1 MTHPDMIAI
10 VALAP
15 SEVSYYDNKTGIRL
29 NAANRY
35 APIFKDMDIT
45 NIRRSVR
52 VGRLMLVNGVLPGE
66 QKQGVLGK
74 ILKSSSYDM
83 VAPGI
88 VTEEAVNKALE
99 TKETPDFNVDAAL
112 KEAEENAKQVTEVK
126 EPVVEKTEKTTE
138 EQSKTQEESETE
150 VSEEEKTEEESTKE
164 EAENI
169 VEETED
175 TTEESEDKEEAP
187 KKASKKKTSTK
198 KTTKK

>member
-29 NAANRY
+29 NVANRY

-45 NIRRSVR
+45 NIRRSVK

-99 TKETPDFNVDAAL
+99 TKETPDFDVDAAL
-112 KEAEENAKQVTEVK
+112 KEAEENAKQVTEAK
-126 EPVVEKTEKTTE
+126 EPVVEKTE
-138 EQSKTQEESETE
+138 E
-150 VSEEEKTEEESTKE
+150 VSEEKTEEESTE
-164 EAENI
+164 EETENI
-169 VEETED
+169 VEKTED
-175 TTEESEDKEEAP
+175 TTEKSEDKEEAP
-187 KKASKKKTSTK
+187 KKASKKKTSAK

>member
-29 NAANRY
+29 NVANRY
-35 APIFKDMDIT
+35 APIFKDMDII
-45 NIRRSVR
+45 NIRRSVK

-99 TKETPDFNVDAAL
+99 TEETPDFDVDAAL
-112 KEAEENAKQVTEVK
+112 KEAEENAKQVTEEK
-126 EPVVEKTEKTTE
+126 EPVVEKTEEVSKEKVE
-138 EQSKTQEESETE
+138 ETQEEF
-150 VSEEEKTEEESTKE
+150 
-164 EAENI
+164 EAEDI
-169 VEETED
+169 VEEIED

-187 KKASKKKTSTK
+187 KKASKKKTSVK

>member
-45 NIRRSVR
+45 NIRRSVK
-52 VGRLMLVNGVLPGE
+52 VGRLMLVNGILPGE

-74 ILKSSSYDM
+74 ILKSSSYDI

-99 TKETPDFNVDAAL
+99 TKETPDFDVNAAL
-112 KEAEENAKQVTEVK
+112 KEAEENAKQVIEEK
-126 EPVVEKTEKTTE
+126 ESVVEKTEKTTE

-150 VSEEEKTEEESTKE
+150 VSEEETTEESTEEESE
-164 EAENI
+164 
-169 VEETED
+169 V
-175 TTEESEDKEEAP
+175 TEESEAQEETP
-187 KKASKKKTSTK
+187 KKASKKKTSAK

>member
-45 NIRRSVR
+45 NIRRSVK
-52 VGRLMLVNGVLPGE
+52 VGRLMLVNGILPGE

-88 VTEEAVNKALE
+88 VTEEEVNKALE
-99 TKETPDFNVDAAL
+99 TKETPDFDVDAAL
-112 KEAEENAKQVTEVK
+112 KEAEENAKQVTEAK
-126 EPVVEKTEKTTE
+126 EPVVEKTE
-138 EQSKTQEESETE
+138 E
-150 VSEEEKTEEESTKE
+150 VSEEKTEEESTEE

-175 TTEESEDKEEAP
+175 TIEESEDKEEAL
-187 KKASKKKTSTK
+187 KKASKKKTSVK

>member
-45 NIRRSVR
+45 NIRRSVK

-99 TKETPDFNVDAAL
+99 EKETPDFDVDAAL
-112 KEAEENAKQVTEVK
+112 KEAEQNVKEATEVK
-126 EPVVEKTEKTTE
+126 EPEAEKTTE
-138 EQSKTQEESETE
+138 EKEVETT
-150 VSEEEKTEEESTKE
+150 EEKTEESAEEESEATE
-164 EAENI
+164 E
-169 VEETED
+169 V
-175 TTEESEDKEEAP
+175 TEESTEKET
-187 KKASKKKTSTK
+187 KKKTGRK

>member
-1 MTHPDMIAI
+1 MIAI

-35 APIFKDMDIT
+35 APIFKDMDII
-45 NIRRSVR
+45 NIRRSVK
-52 VGRLMLVNGVLPGE
+52 VGRLMLVNGILPGE

-99 TKETPDFNVDAAL
+99 TKETPDFDVDAAL
-112 KEAEENAKQVTEVK
+112 KEAEENAKEAVKEEKTVEEVTE
-126 EPVVEKTEKTTE
+126 PVE
-138 EQSKTQEESETE
+138 EIKQEEVEESAE
-150 VSEEEKTEEESTKE
+150 VSEEETTEESTEEESE
-164 EAENI
+164 
-169 VEETED
+169 V
-175 TTEESEDKEEAP
+175 TEESEDKEEAP
-187 KKASKKKTSTK
+187 KKASKKKTSAK

>member
-35 APIFKDMDIT
+35 APIFKDMDII
-45 NIRRSVR
+45 NIRRSVK
-52 VGRLMLVNGVLPGE
+52 VGRLMLVNGILPGE

-99 TKETPDFNVDAAL
+99 AKETPDFDVDAAL
-112 KEAEENAKQVTEVK
+112 KEAEENVKEAVKEKKTVEEVTEPIEEIK
-126 EPVVEKTEKTTE
+126 QEEVEK
-138 EQSKTQEESETE
+138 STE
-150 VSEEEKTEEESTKE
+150 VSEEETTEESTEEESE
-164 EAENI
+164 
-169 VEETED
+169 V
-175 TTEESEDKEEAP
+175 TEESEDKEEAP
-187 KKASKKKTSTK
+187 KKASKKKASTK

>member
-1 MTHPDMIAI
+1 MTHSDMIAI

-45 NIRRSVR
+45 NIRRSVK

-99 TKETPDFNVDAAL
+99 TKETPDFDVDAAL
-112 KEAEENAKQVTEVK
+112 KEAEENAKQVTEAK
-126 EPVVEKTEKTTE
+126 EPEETSEEKVEE
-138 EQSKTQEESETE
+138 TQEESTE
-150 VSEEEKTEEESTKE
+150 E

-175 TTEESEDKEEAP
+175 TAEESEDKEETS
-187 KKASKKKTSTK
+187 KKASKKKTSAK
-198 KTTKK
+198 KTAKK

>member
-10 VALAP
+10 IALAP
-15 SEVSYYDNKTGIRL
+15 SEVSYYDNKTGVRL

-99 TKETPDFNVDAAL
+99 TKETLDFDVDAAL
-112 KEAEENAKQVTEVK
+112 KEAEENAKQVIEEK
-126 EPVVEKTEKTTE
+126 EFVVEKTEKTIE

-150 VSEEEKTEEESTKE
+150 VSEEEIAEESTEEESE
-164 EAENI
+164 
-169 VEETED
+169 V
-175 TTEESEDKEEAP
+175 TEESEAQEETP
-187 KKASKKKTSTK
+187 KKASKKKTSAK

>member
-45 NIRRSVR
+45 NIRRSVK
-52 VGRLMLVNGVLPGE
+52 VGRLMLVNGILPGE

-99 TKETPDFNVDAAL
+99 TKETPDFDVDAAL

-126 EPVVEKTEKTTE
+126 ELVVEKTEEVPE
-138 EQSKTQEESETE
+138 EKVEVTQEES
-150 VSEEEKTEEESTKE
+150 TEEE
-164 EAENI
+164 AEDI

-175 TTEESEDKEEAP
+175 TTEESEDKEEAS

>member
-45 NIRRSVR
+45 NIRRSVK
-52 VGRLMLVNGVLPGE
+52 VGRLMLVNGILPGE

-99 TKETPDFNVDAAL
+99 TEETPNFDVDAAL
-112 KEAEENAKQVTEVK
+112 KEAEENAKQVTEAK
-126 EPVVEKTEKTTE
+126 DPEKTF
-138 EQSKTQEESETE
+138 
-150 VSEEEKTEEESTKE
+150 EEKVEETEEES
-164 EAENI
+164 EAEDI

-175 TTEESEDKEEAP
+175 TAEESEDKEEAP
-187 KKASKKKTSTK
+187 KKASKKKTSAK

>member
-29 NAANRY
+29 NVANRY

-45 NIRRSVR
+45 NIRRSVK

-66 QKQGVLGK
+66 QKQGVLGR

-99 TKETPDFNVDAAL
+99 TKETPDFDVDAAL
-112 KEAEENAKQVTEVK
+112 KEAEENTKEAIKEEKTVEEVTE
-126 EPVVEKTEKTTE
+126 PIE
-138 EQSKTQEESETE
+138 EIKQEEVEESAE
-150 VSEEEKTEEESTKE
+150 VSEEETTEESTEEESE
-164 EAENI
+164 
-169 VEETED
+169 VTEK
-175 TTEESEDKEEAP
+175 SEDKEEAP
-187 KKASKKKTSTK
+187 KKASKKKTSVK

>member
-35 APIFKDMDIT
+35 ALIFKDMDIT
-45 NIRRSVR
+45 NIRRSVK

-99 TKETPDFNVDAAL
+99 TKETPYFDVDAAL
-112 KEAEENAKQVTEVK
+112 KEAEENAKQVTGAK
-126 EPVVEKTEKTTE
+126 EPEETSEEKVEE
-138 EQSKTQEESETE
+138 TQEES
-150 VSEEEKTEEESTKE
+150 TEEE
-164 EAENI
+164 AEDI

>member
-45 NIRRSVR
+45 NIRRSVK

-66 QKQGVLGK
+66 QKQGVLGR

-99 TKETPDFNVDAAL
+99 TEETPNFDVEAAL
-112 KEAEENAKQVTEVK
+112 KEAEENAKQVTEAK
-126 EPVVEKTEKTTE
+126 EPEETSEEKVEE
-138 EQSKTQEESETE
+138 TQEESIE
-150 VSEEEKTEEESTKE
+150 E

-175 TTEESEDKEEAP
+175 TVEESEDKEEAS
-187 KKASKKKTSTK
+187 KKASKKKASAK

>member
-1 MTHPDMIAI
+1 MIAI

-45 NIRRSVR
+45 NIRRSVK

-83 VAPGI
+83 VASGI

-99 TKETPDFNVDAAL
+99 TKKTPDFDVDAAL
-112 KEAEENAKQVTEVK
+112 KEAEENAKQVTEAK
-126 EPVVEKTEKTTE
+126 EPVVEKTEKTSE
-138 EQSKTQEESETE
+138 EKVEETQEESTE
-150 VSEEEKTEEESTKE
+150 E

>member
-45 NIRRSVR
+45 NIRRSVK
-52 VGRLMLVNGVLPGE
+52 VGRLMLVNGILPGE

-99 TKETPDFNVDAAL
+99 TKETPNFDVDAAL
-112 KEAEENAKQVTEVK
+112 KEAEENAKQVTEAK
-126 EPVVEKTEKTTE
+126 EPVVEKTEE
-138 EQSKTQEESETE
+138 IS
-150 VSEEEKTEEESTKE
+150 EEKTEEESTE
-164 EAENI
+164 EETENI

>member
-29 NAANRY
+29 NIANRY

-45 NIRRSVR
+45 NIRRSVK

-66 QKQGVLGK
+66 QKQGVLGR
-74 ILKSSSYDM
+74 ILKFSSYDM

-99 TKETPDFNVDAAL
+99 TKETPDFDVDAAL
-112 KEAEENAKQVTEVK
+112 KEAEENTKQVTEAK
-126 EPVVEKTEKTTE
+126 EPAVEKTE
-138 EQSKTQEESETE
+138 ET
-150 VSEEEKTEEESTKE
+150 SEEKTEEESTE
-164 EAENI
+164 EETENI

-187 KKASKKKTSTK
+187 KKASKKKTSAK

>member
-45 NIRRSVR
+45 NIRRSVK

-99 TKETPDFNVDAAL
+99 EKETPDFDVNAAL
-112 KEAEENAKQVTEVK
+112 KEAEQNAKEVTEVK
-126 EPVVEKTEKTTE
+126 EPEVEKATE
-138 EQSKTQEESETE
+138 EKE
-150 VSEEEKTEEESTKE
+150 VEVTEEKTEEAVEEEPEESSEEVTE
-164 EAENI
+164 EATEK
-169 VEETED
+169 ET
-175 TTEESEDKEEAP
+175 
-187 KKASKKKTSTK
+187 KKKTGRK

>member
-29 NAANRY
+29 NIANRY

-45 NIRRSVR
+45 NIRRSVK

-99 TKETPDFNVDAAL
+99 TKETPDFDVDAAL
-112 KEAEENAKQVTEVK
+112 KEAEENAKQVAEAK
-126 EPVVEKTEKTTE
+126 EPEETSEEKVEE
-138 EQSKTQEESETE
+138 TQEES
-150 VSEEEKTEEESTKE
+150 TEEET
-164 EAENI
+164 ENI

-175 TTEESEDKEEAP
+175 TTEESEDKKEAP
-187 KKASKKKTSTK
+187 KKASKKKTSAK

>member
-45 NIRRSVR
+45 NIRRSVK
-52 VGRLMLVNGVLPGE
+52 VGRLMLVNGILPGE

-99 TKETPDFNVDAAL
+99 TKETPDFDVDAAL
-112 KEAEENAKQVTEVK
+112 KEAEENAKEVTEAK
-126 EPVVEKTEKTTE
+126 EPE
-138 EQSKTQEESETE
+138 ET
-150 VSEEEKTEEESTKE
+150 SEEKAEEIQEKSTEE

-175 TTEESEDKEEAP
+175 ITEESEDKEEAP
-187 KKASKKKTSTK
+187 KKASKKKTSAK
-198 KTTKK
+198 KNN

>member
-29 NAANRY
+29 NVANRY

-45 NIRRSVR
+45 NIRRSVK
-52 VGRLMLVNGVLPGE
+52 VGRLMLVNGILPGE

-99 TKETPDFNVDAAL
+99 TKETPDFDVDTAL
-112 KEAEENAKQVTEVK
+112 KEAEENAKQVTEAK
-126 EPVVEKTEKTTE
+126 EPEKTSEEKIE
-138 EQSKTQEESETE
+138 ETQEGS
-150 VSEEEKTEEESTKE
+150 TEEEI
-164 EAENI
+164 ENI

-175 TTEESEDKEEAP
+175 ITEESEDKEEAP

>member
-29 NAANRY
+29 NVANRY

-45 NIRRSVR
+45 NIRRSVK

-66 QKQGVLGK
+66 QKQGVLGR

-99 TKETPDFNVDAAL
+99 TKETPDFDVDAAL
-112 KEAEENAKQVTEVK
+112 KEAEENAKQVIEAK
-126 EPVVEKTEKTTE
+126 EPVVEKTE
-138 EQSKTQEESETE
+138 E
-150 VSEEEKTEEESTKE
+150 VSKEKTEEESTE
-164 EAENI
+164 EETENI
-169 VEETED
+169 VEKTED
-175 TTEESEDKEEAP
+175 TIEKSEDKEEAP
-187 KKASKKKTSTK
+187 KKASKKKTSAK

>member
-45 NIRRSVR
+45 NIRRSVK

-99 TKETPDFNVDAAL
+99 TKETPDFDVDAAL
-112 KEAEENAKQVTEVK
+112 KEAEENVKQVTEAK
-126 EPVVEKTEKTTE
+126 KPEETSEEKVEE
-138 EQSKTQEESETE
+138 TQEESTE
-150 VSEEEKTEEESTKE
+150 E

-187 KKASKKKTSTK
+187 KKASKKKTSAK
-198 KTTKK
+198 KNN

>member
-35 APIFKDMDIT
+35 APIFKDMDII
-45 NIRRSVR
+45 NIRRSVK

-99 TKETPDFNVDAAL
+99 TKETPDFDVDAAL
-112 KEAEENAKQVTEVK
+112 KEAEENAKQATEAK
-126 EPVVEKTEKTTE
+126 EPEETSEEKVE
-138 EQSKTQEESETE
+138 KTQEESTDEET
-150 VSEEEKTEEESTKE
+150 
-164 EAENI
+164 ENI

-175 TTEESEDKEEAP
+175 ITEESEDKEEAP
-187 KKASKKKTSTK
+187 KKASKKKASTK

>member
-45 NIRRSVR
+45 NIRRSVK
-52 VGRLMLVNGVLPGE
+52 VGRLMLVNGILPGE

-99 TKETPDFNVDAAL
+99 AKETPDFDVDAAL
-112 KEAEENAKQVTEVK
+112 KEAEENAKQVTEAK
-126 EPVVEKTEKTTE
+126 EPVVEKTE
-138 EQSKTQEESETE
+138 E
-150 VSEEEKTEEESTKE
+150 VSEEKTEEESTEE

-175 TTEESEDKEEAP
+175 TAEESEDKEEAP
-187 KKASKKKTSTK
+187 KKASKKKTSAK

>member
-29 NAANRY
+29 NTANRY

-99 TKETPDFNVDAAL
+99 TKETPDFDVDAAL
-112 KEAEENAKQVTEVK
+112 KEAEENAKQATEAK
-126 EPVVEKTEKTTE
+126 EPVVEKTEETSE
-138 EQSKTQEESETE
+138 EETQEES
-150 VSEEEKTEEESTKE
+150 TEEE
-164 EAENI
+164 AEDI

-187 KKASKKKTSTK
+187 KKASKKKASVK

>member
-66 QKQGVLGK
+66 QKQGVLGR

-99 TKETPDFNVDAAL
+99 TKETPDFDVDAAL
-112 KEAEENAKQVTEVK
+112 KEAEENAKQVTETK
-126 EPVVEKTEKTTE
+126 EPEETSEEKVEE
-138 EQSKTQEESETE
+138 TQEEF
-150 VSEEEKTEEESTKE
+150 TEEET
-164 EAENI
+164 ENI

-175 TTEESEDKEEAP
+175 ITEESEDKEEAT
-187 KKASKKKTSTK
+187 KKASKKKTSAK

>member
-15 SEVSYYDNKTGIRL
+15 SEVSYYDNKSSIRL

-66 QKQGVLGK
+66 QKQGVLGR

-99 TKETPDFNVDAAL
+99 TKETPDFDVNAAL
-112 KEAEENAKQVTEVK
+112 KEAEENAKQVIEEK
-126 EPVVEKTEKTTE
+126 ESVVEKTEKTTE

-150 VSEEEKTEEESTKE
+150 VSEEEIAEESTEEESE
-164 EAENI
+164 
-169 VEETED
+169 V
-175 TTEESEDKEEAP
+175 TEESEAQEETP
-187 KKASKKKTSTK
+187 KKASKKKTSVK

>member
-99 TKETPDFNVDAAL
+99 TKETPDFDVDAAL
-112 KEAEENAKQVTEVK
+112 KEAEENAKQVTEAK
-126 EPVVEKTEKTTE
+126 KPEETSEKKVEE
-138 EQSKTQEESETE
+138 TQEES
-150 VSEEEKTEEESTKE
+150 TEEET
-164 EAENI
+164 ENI

-175 TTEESEDKEEAP
+175 ITEESEDKEEAP
-187 KKASKKKTSTK
+187 KKASKKKTSAK

>member
-45 NIRRSVR
+45 NIRRSVK
-52 VGRLMLVNGVLPGE
+52 VGRLMLVNGILPGE

-99 TKETPDFNVDAAL
+99 TKETPDFDVDAAL
-112 KEAEENAKQVTEVK
+112 KEAEENAKQATEAK
-126 EPVVEKTEKTTE
+126 EPEKTSEEKVE
-138 EQSKTQEESETE
+138 GTQEESTE
-150 VSEEEKTEEESTKE
+150 E

-175 TTEESEDKEEAP
+175 TAEESEDKEEAP
-187 KKASKKKTSTK
+187 KKASKKKTSAK

>member
-10 VALAP
+10 IALAP

-45 NIRRSVR
+45 NIRRSVK

-99 TKETPDFNVDAAL
+99 TKETPDFDVDAAL
-112 KEAEENAKQVTEVK
+112 KEAEENAKQVTGAK
-126 EPVVEKTEKTTE
+126 EPVVEKTEEVSKEKVE
-138 EQSKTQEESETE
+138 ETQEES
-150 VSEEEKTEEESTKE
+150 TEEET
-164 EAENI
+164 ENI

-175 TTEESEDKEEAP
+175 TIEESEDKEEAF

>member
-112 KEAEENAKQVTEVK
+112 KEAEENAKQVTEAK
-126 EPVVEKTEKTTE
+126 ESEETSEEKVEE
-138 EQSKTQEESETE
+138 TQEESTE
-150 VSEEEKTEEESTKE
+150 E

-175 TTEESEDKEEAP
+175 TTEESEDKEETP
-187 KKASKKKTSTK
+187 KKVSKKKTSTK
-198 KTTKK
+198 KTIKK

>member
-45 NIRRSVR
+45 NIRRSVK

-99 TKETPDFNVDAAL
+99 TKETPDFDVDAAL
-112 KEAEENAKQVTEVK
+112 KEAEENAKQVTEAK
-126 EPVVEKTEKTTE
+126 EPVVEKTE
-138 EQSKTQEESETE
+138 E
-150 VSEEEKTEEESTKE
+150 VSEEESTEE

-175 TTEESEDKEEAP
+175 TAEESEDKEEAP
-187 KKASKKKTSTK
+187 KKASKKKTSAK

>member
-29 NAANRY
+29 NATNRY

-45 NIRRSVR
+45 NIRRSVK
-52 VGRLMLVNGVLPGE
+52 VGRLMLVNGILPGE

-99 TKETPDFNVDAAL
+99 TKETPDFDVDAAL
-112 KEAEENAKQVTEVK
+112 KEAEENAKQVTEAK
-126 EPVVEKTEKTTE
+126 EPVVEKTEK
-138 EQSKTQEESETE
+138 
-150 VSEEEKTEEESTKE
+150 VSEEKTEEESTEE
-164 EAENI
+164 EAE
-169 VEETED
+169 D
-175 TTEESEDKEEAP
+175 TVEESEDKEEAP

-198 KTTKK
+198 KATKK

>member
-29 NAANRY
+29 NAANHY

-45 NIRRSVR
+45 NIRRSVK

-99 TKETPDFNVDAAL
+99 TKETPDFDVDAAL

-126 EPVVEKTEKTTE
+126 EYVVEKTEEISE
-138 EQSKTQEESETE
+138 EKVEETQEESTE
-150 VSEEEKTEEESTKE
+150 E

-175 TTEESEDKEEAP
+175 TTEESKDKEKAS

>member
-29 NAANRY
+29 NVANRY

-45 NIRRSVR
+45 NIRRSVK

-66 QKQGVLGK
+66 QKQGVLGR

-99 TKETPDFNVDAAL
+99 TKETPDFDVDAAL

-126 EPVVEKTEKTTE
+126 EPEKT
-138 EQSKTQEESETE
+138 
-150 VSEEEKTEEESTKE
+150 SEEKVEEESTEE

-175 TTEESEDKEEAP
+175 ITEESEDKEEAP
-187 KKASKKKTSTK
+187 KKASKKKTSAK

>member
-45 NIRRSVR
+45 NIRRSVK
-52 VGRLMLVNGVLPGE
+52 VGRLMLVNGILPGE

-99 TKETPDFNVDAAL
+99 TKETPDFDVDAAL
-112 KEAEENAKQVTEVK
+112 KEAEENAKQVTEEK
-126 EPVVEKTEKTTE
+126 EPEETSEEKVEEN
-138 EQSKTQEESETE
+138 QEESTE
-150 VSEEEKTEEESTKE
+150 E

-187 KKASKKKTSTK
+187 KKASKKKTSAK

>member
-29 NAANRY
+29 NIANRY

-45 NIRRSVR
+45 NIRRSVK

-66 QKQGVLGK
+66 QKQGVLGR

-99 TKETPDFNVDAAL
+99 TKETPDFDVDAAL
-112 KEAEENAKQVTEVK
+112 KEAEENAKQVTEAK
-126 EPVVEKTEKTTE
+126 ESVVEKTEETSE
-138 EQSKTQEESETE
+138 EKVEETQEES
-150 VSEEEKTEEESTKE
+150 TEEE
-164 EAENI
+164 AEDI
-169 VEETED
+169 V
-175 TTEESEDKEEAP
+175 EESEDKEEAP

-198 KTTKK
+198 KITKK

>member
-15 SEVSYYDNKTGIRL
+15 SEVSYYDNKTGVRL

-99 TKETPDFNVDAAL
+99 TKKTPDFDVDAAL
-112 KEAEENAKQVTEVK
+112 KEAEENAKQVTEAK
-126 EPVVEKTEKTTE
+126 EPVVEKTK
-138 EQSKTQEESETE
+138 ET
-150 VSEEEKTEEESTKE
+150 SEEKTEEESTEE

-175 TTEESEDKEEAP
+175 TAEKSEDKEEAP
-187 KKASKKKTSTK
+187 KKASKKKISAK

>member
-15 SEVSYYDNKTGIRL
+15 SEVSYYDNKTSIRL

-45 NIRRSVR
+45 NIRRSVK

-99 TKETPDFNVDAAL
+99 TKETPDFDVDAAL
-112 KEAEENAKQVTEVK
+112 KEAEENAKQVTEAK
-126 EPVVEKTEKTTE
+126 EPEETSEEKVEE
-138 EQSKTQEESETE
+138 TQEES
-150 VSEEEKTEEESTKE
+150 TEEE
-164 EAENI
+164 AEDI

-175 TTEESEDKEEAP
+175 TTEESEDKEETP
-187 KKASKKKTSTK
+187 KKASKKKISTK